1 MKITINLSP
10 SEILKL
16 GKLTDADF
24 AEAFS
29 PLVHTHD
36 DISFAIHRL
45 INMIDEI
52 ETYDED
58 LYDECDINFDEYDIN
73 DDGYYNDDGCY
84 HIN

>member
-24 AEAFS
+24 AESFS
-29 PLVHTHD
+29 PLVHTSD

-58 LYDECDINFDEYDIN
+58 LYDEYDIN
-73 DDGYYNDDGCY
+73 DDSYYNDDGYY

>member
-24 AEAFS
+24 AESFS
-29 PLVHTHD
+29 PLVHTAD
-36 DISFAIHRL
+36 DVSFAIHRL

-58 LYDECDINFDEYDIN
+58 LCDECDINFDEYDIN

>member
-29 PLVHTHD
+29 PLVHTSD

-73 DDGYYNDDGCY
+73 DDGYYNDDSCY

>member
-45 INMIDEI
+45 MICVSKSI
-52 ETYDED
+52 HNLSVT
-58 LYDECDINFDEYDIN
+58 CIS
-73 DDGYYNDDGCY
+73 
-84 HIN
+84 

>member
-24 AEAFS
+24 AESFS
-29 PLVHTHD
+29 PLVHTSD

-58 LYDECDINFDEYDIN
+58 LFDECDISFDEYDIN